1 MFWREERG
9 TNSAHF
15 FGGKMSGTINSTQPR
30 GRCFGGKSARQTD
43 DEILQP
49 PNFWRVEVEGADGD
63 TLLHDEILRR
73 KTDII
78 H

>member
-1 MFWREERG
+1 MATEIMAGR
-9 TNSAHF
+9 
-15 FGGKMSGTINSTQPR
+15 KPR

-49 PNFWRVEVEGADGD
+49 PIFFWRVEVEGADGD